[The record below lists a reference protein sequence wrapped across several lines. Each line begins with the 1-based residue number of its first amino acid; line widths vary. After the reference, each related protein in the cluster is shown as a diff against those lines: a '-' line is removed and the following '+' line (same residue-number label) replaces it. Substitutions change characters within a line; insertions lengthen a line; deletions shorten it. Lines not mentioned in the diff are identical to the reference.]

1 MQSEVTAYSLYMSY
15 VLQRMFE
22 HNITKT
28 FTSINN
34 ATQNYYYKIKYA
46 FYHVLFKLY
55 IYWSSTHVS

>member
-1 MQSEVTAYSLYMSY
+1 MQSEVTAYILYLSY

-34 ATQNYYYKIKYA
+34 ATQNYYCKIK
-46 FYHVLFKLY
+46 
-55 IYWSSTHVS
+55 